1 MGVVTNKSPPP
12 VRSGPSHLDYLA
24 RLLYSN
30 RSLLSLPRSYALP
43 PQARYYLQED
53 RRVESG
59 TRPPLMLVTPTRLEV
74 KVYDGRFDL
83 VEISQGGHTLSN
95 NSTCLYR
102 EGGRGREED

>member
-1 MGVVTNKSPPP
+1 
-12 VRSGPSHLDYLA
+12 
-24 RLLYSN
+24 
-30 RSLLSLPRSYALP
+30 
-43 PQARYYLQED
+43 
-53 RRVESG
+53 
-59 TRPPLMLVTPTRLEV
+59 MLVTPTRLEV